1 MTRAQA
7 TSKIRR
13 IARVSTKNQRG
24 DRGPGVLMTADGRT
38 RTADDMMSE
47 AALRVGTFSL
57 FR

>member
-1 MTRAQA
+1 MTRAHA
-7 TSKIRR
+7 TSTLRR
-13 IARVSTKNQRG
+13 IARVATKNQRS
-24 DRGPGVLMTADGRT
+24 DRGPGTVMTTDGRT